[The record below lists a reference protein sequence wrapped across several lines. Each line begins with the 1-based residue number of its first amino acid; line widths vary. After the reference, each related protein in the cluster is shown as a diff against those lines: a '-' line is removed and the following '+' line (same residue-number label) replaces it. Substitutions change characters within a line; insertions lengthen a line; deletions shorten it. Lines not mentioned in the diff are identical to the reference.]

1 MPHITSFNANVNQ
14 DLIYCTIRLT
24 IKFRF
29 PPGGQLFTTCHIV
42 HFLKTGMEM
51 EIVAKSGMAE
61 LAWQKVVNFGIFVTL
76 SNFENRN
83 TFCRF

>member
-1 MPHITSFNANVNQ
+1 
-14 DLIYCTIRLT
+14 
-24 IKFRF
+24 
-29 PPGGQLFTTCHIV
+29 
-42 HFLKTGMEM
+42 M

-61 LAWQKVVNFGIFVTL
+61 FAWQKVANFGIFVTL